1 MTTNTAAL
9 AAIRERADEET
20 VLYAHILKA
29 ATPNIVGASNGYM
42 RDFQLAIEDYVQIQ
56 RDRAALLAI
65 VDELTA
71 RAEAAEAMAINIE
84 DVTSYTYWGEG
95 IDHDPPIAIVLN
107 LEIEIEGEA
116 YSFSTGLDYR
126 HYDDPGAII
135 RALKGKRFTASDALA
150 AHDANGESAG
160 NGGA

>member
-1 MTTNTAAL
+1 MTTNTL
-9 AAIRERADEET
+9 AAIRERADKREYRIVYNERSDEEQ
-20 VLYAHILKA
+20 VDPQVYADI
-29 ATPNIVGASNGYM
+29 
-42 RDFQLAIEDYVQIQ
+42 
-56 RDRAALLAI
+56 AALLAI

-116 YSFSTGLDYR
+116 YSFSTELDYR

-135 RALKGKRFTASDALA
+135 RALKGKRFTA
-150 AHDANGESAG
+150 ANGESAG